1 MTSKK
6 RRVALITNRTKP
18 KAVGSLDHVR
28 SLIEQHGEL
37 VAQLQTGEHNGLP
50 DPGEVNLV
58 IALGGD
64 GTILAA
70 AHKCLALR
78 APLLGVNTGKVGF
91 MAGYELDRFSE
102 AAPELLGGGTLNIQ
116 QVTPLHGI
124 VRNEYGKPVFS
135 SFALNEF
142 VVSAGPPFRMIT
154 LDISVDEQVGPRVS
168 GDGIIVS
175 SPLGSTAYNVSAGG
189 PIVAPGVNAMTVTPI
204 AAHSLSFRPIVI
216 PSSSEVAVR
225 VCSANTIENSGTTL
239 IIDGQFDHRLGSGD
253 VLRVTAAKEQIG
265 FVLDPRVSYWSTLL
279 GKMHWAS
286 QPNAEGIKR
295 RS

>member
-1 MTSKK
+1 MK
-6 RRVALITNRTKP
+6 RRVALIMNRNKP
-18 KAVGSLDHVR
+18 RAAEALALVR
-28 SLIEQHGEL
+28 GQIESHGEL
-37 VAQLQTGEHNGLP
+37 VAQLQTGEQNGLP
-50 DPGEVNLV
+50 DPGEVDLV

-91 MAGYELDRFSE
+91 MAGYELDRFCDE
-102 AAPELLGGGTLNIQ
+102 APRLLGDAALNIQ
-116 QVTPLHGI
+116 QVTPLHGV
-124 VRNEYGKPVFS
+124 VRNEQGTPVFS

-175 SPLGSTAYNVSAGG
+175 TPLGSTAYNVSAGG

-225 VCSANTIENSGTTL
+225 VCSANTSESSGTTL

-265 FVLDPRVSYWSTLL
+265 FVLDGRVSYWKTLL

-286 QPNAEGIKR
+286 EPNAQGIKR
-295 RS
+295 RF